1 MNKMKKSM
9 ILQQLAPKKA
19 IVDNDNGNKI
29 VLLANKAFGRKHSG
43 LQIDLQ
49 QCGDSK
55 NSSKH

>member
-19 IVDNDNGNKI
+19 IVDN
-29 VLLANKAFGRKHSG
+29 AFGRKHSG